1 MRLRVLKAAWLCII
15 GFVILCIPNGLR
27 AQGNLVVI
35 YRKVMTARSLSALV
49 VVDDQPLPG
58 VLVEETA
65 ENWEGTLRSTK
76 TDATGSFS
84 FEPVKGR
91 KIYYFRLTIPNI
103 DVLQVRM
110 RTSVFA
116 RKPLKLQMKVAD

>member
-1 MRLRVLKAAWLCII
+1 MRLRVVKAAWLCITA
-15 GFVILCIPNGLR
+15 FTLLCVPNGLP

-35 YRKVMTARSLSALV
+35 YKKVMTARSLSALV
-49 VVDDQPLPG
+49 VIDDQPLPG
-58 VLVEETA
+58 VLVEETG

-76 TDATGSFS
+76 TDATGAFS

-91 KIYYFRLTIPNI
+91 KIYYFRLRIPNI
-103 DVLQVRM
+103 DVLQFRM
-110 RTSVFA
+110 RTSIFA